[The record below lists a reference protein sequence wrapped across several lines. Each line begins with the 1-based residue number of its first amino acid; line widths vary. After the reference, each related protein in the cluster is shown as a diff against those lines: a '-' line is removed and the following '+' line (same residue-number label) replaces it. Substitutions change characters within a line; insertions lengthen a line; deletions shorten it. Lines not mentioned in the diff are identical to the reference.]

1 MSFIGRY
8 LKLFLVL
15 FLSFPVYGI
24 DEDSKM
30 NSNFE
35 KVFTVA
41 GYTTLI
47 GAGVGTAALVFSDNP
62 SENAR
67 YVAVGAS
74 VGFVA
79 GCLFGGYLVVS
90 PEFEDDGEKKA
101 GATLE
106 SIDIKASLWG
116 TDSLSFEAKLNG
128 AMTQLKAFEV
138 HMPVWN
144 F

>member
-79 GCLFGGYLVVS
+79 GCLL
-90 PEFEDDGEKKA
+90 
-101 GATLE
+101 GATLWFLL
-106 SIDIKASLWG
+106 SLRTTG
-116 TDSLSFEAKLNG
+116 RKRLV
-128 AMTQLKAFEV
+128 Q
-138 HMPVWN
+138 P
-144 F
+144 